1 MMRTTAFVL
10 GGLLLVAGAS
20 AVVLADQQRQQAVAQ
35 AREELEDAEAR
46 REAAR
51 AENLE
56 LAGTL
61 TALRVTIAEQ
71 QDRLADTEGFLK

>member
-1 MMRTTAFVL
+1 MRTTAFVL